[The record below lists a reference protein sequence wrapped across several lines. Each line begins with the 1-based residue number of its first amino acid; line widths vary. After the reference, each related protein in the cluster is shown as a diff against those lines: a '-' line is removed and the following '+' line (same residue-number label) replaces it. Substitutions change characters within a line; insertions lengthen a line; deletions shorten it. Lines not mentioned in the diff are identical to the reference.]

1 MPPLAREPLQFQL
14 LIKPAGSRCNLRC
27 KYCFYYDT
35 DRFFGP
41 PTEARG
47 EAMSLETLDRLVR
60 ELLAYR
66 MPQSILCWQ
75 GGEPTL
81 CGLDF
86 YRAAVEAEK
95 RHGLDGQVVGN
106 ALQTNG
112 LLLDEAWC
120 RFLAQYQFLVGLS
133 LDGPRKL
140 HETYRGRTFDA
151 VMRAAALMREHRVEF
166 NILCVVSQANVR
178 HGAEV
183 YEWFVEQGF
192 NEVQFIPAREAGP
205 DGQALPFSVQGEE
218 FGDFLLAAFERW
230 ARRDVGAVNE
240 RVFNSVL
247 SYYMCGE
254 PNLCTFRSRCGDYM
268 AVERGGEL
276 FPCDFYIQPEHKLGE
291 LGERPLHEFYTLLR
305 PEAFGGLKAQVD
317 PGCRECEWFGL
328 CHGGCPR
335 DRLPS
340 GRNAHCAGY
349 RKFFSVA
356 APRLEGLARQLRRV
370 RGF

>member
-1 MPPLAREPLQFQL
+1 VASEPLQFQL

-27 KYCFYYDT
+27 KYCFYYDN
-35 DRFFGP
+35 DRFFAP
-41 PTEARG
+41 PGDQRG
-47 EAMSLETLDRLVR
+47 KVMSLETMDRLVK

-86 YRAAVEAEK
+86 FRAVIEAEK
-95 RHGLDGQVVGN
+95 RHGVAGQTVGN

-112 LLLDEAWC
+112 VLLTPDWC

-140 HETYRGRTFDA
+140 HEANRGKSFDK
-151 VMRAAALMREHRVEF
+151 VMQAAQMMRDHRVEF
-166 NILCVVSQANVR
+166 NILCVVSRANAR

-183 YEWFVEQGF
+183 YDWLVAQGF
-192 NEVQFIPAREAGP
+192 NEIQFIPAREVGP
-205 DGQALPFSVQGEE
+205 DGRPLPFSVGGEE
-218 FGDFLLAAFERW
+218 FGDFLIAAFERW
-230 ARRDVGAVNE
+230 LRRDVGVVNE
-240 RVFNSVL
+240 RIFNCL
-247 SYYMCGE
+247 MGYFARGE
-254 PNLCTFRSRCGDYM
+254 PNLCTFRAHCGEYM

-276 FPCDFYIQPEHKLGE
+276 FPCDFYIQPEHKLGD
-291 LGERPLHEFYTLLR
+291 LGERPLHEFYAEVR
-305 PEAFGGLKAQVD
+305 PRGFGRLKAQVD
-317 PGCRECEWFGL
+317 AGCRECEWFPM

-335 DRLPS
+335 DREPS
-340 GRNAHCAGY
+340 GRNALCAGY

-356 APRLEGLARQLRRV
+356 APKLEGLVKQLRRM
-370 RGF
+370 RAL